1 VAKPRRG
8 THPTRFIDTKGSG
21 VELLASAPM
30 APRMDPNE
38 QLEFLSRNAA
48 EVIPREELL
57 AKLEGSV
64 EQGRPLR
71 VKLGLDPTAGEVTL
85 GWAVVLRKLREFQDL
100 GHTAVLIVGDF
111 TARVGDP
118 SGKSET
124 RPRLSKEEVQV
135 NAQRVLGQ
143 FDRILSRERLEVRYN
158 SEWLEPMDMEEVLRL
173 TASYTVARMLERDD
187 FAQRFAEQRPISM
200 MEFLYPL
207 LQARDSVAVESDV
220 ELGGNDQKFNLLVG
234 RDIQRNWGQKPQ
246 VVFTMPL
253 LIGLDGSRIMGQSL
267 GNYVGIA
274 EPPDEMFGKLMSL
287 PDDLIVQYLRLC
299 TALPRGEIDEVEQAL
314 AAGAQR
320 PDLAKRLMAREVVD
334 LYHGSGAG
342 GEAEG
347 RFDAVHK
354 RKEIPEDIPEVKLPV
369 SLGPADRVWL
379 ARLLAEFGLARS
391 NSDARR
397 LIEQGGIRIDG
408 QRVTDPELE
417 VAVADL
423 PGKVLQVGTRK
434 FVRIAG

>member
-1 VAKPRRG
+1 
-8 THPTRFIDTKGSG
+8 
-21 VELLASAPM
+21 M
-30 APRMDPNE
+30 NPNE

-48 EVIPREELL
+48 EVIPKDELL
-57 AKLEGSV
+57 AKLERSV
-64 EQGRPLR
+64 AEGRPLR

-124 RPRLSKEEVQV
+124 RPRLSKEEVAA
-135 NAQRVLGQ
+135 NTQRVLGQ
-143 FDRILSRERLEVRYN
+143 FDRILSAERLDVRYN
-158 SEWLEPMDMEEVLRL
+158 SEWLEALDMEEVLRL

-187 FAQRFAEQRPISM
+187 FALRFAEQRPISI

-234 RDIQRNWGQKPQ
+234 RDIQRDYGQESQ

-253 LIGLDGSRIMGQSL
+253 LIGLDGARIMGQSL

-274 EPPDEMFGKLMSL
+274 EAQDEMFGKLMSI

-299 TALPRGEIDEVEQAL
+299 TALSNSQIAEIERGL
-314 AAGAQR
+314 ADGSLR
-320 PDLAKRLMAREVVD
+320 PDLAKRRVAREIVD
-334 LYHGSGAG
+334 LYHGPGAG
-342 GEAEG
+342 AEAEG
-347 RFDAVHK
+347 RFDLVHK
-354 RKEIPEDIPEVKLPV
+354 EREIPADVPARELPSSIA
-369 SLGPADRVWL
+369 SLKKVWL
-379 ARLLAEFGLARS
+379 PRLLAEMGLAKS
-391 NSDARR
+391 NSEGRR
-397 LIEQGGIRIDG
+397 LIEQGGVRLDG
-408 QRVTDPELE
+408 QRVTNPDLE
-417 VAVADL
+417 VAVTDL
-423 PGKVLQVGTRK
+423 KGKVVQVGTRK
-434 FVRIAG
+434 FVRISD

>member
-1 VAKPRRG
+1 
-8 THPTRFIDTKGSG
+8 
-21 VELLASAPM
+21 
-30 APRMDPNE
+30 MDPNE

-48 EVIPREELL
+48 EVIPGEELL
-57 AKLEGSV
+57 AKLERSV
-64 EQGRPLR
+64 AQRRPLR
-71 VKLGLDPTAGEVTL
+71 VKLGLDPTAGDVTL

-124 RPRLSKEEVQV
+124 RPRLAKEEVEA

-143 FDRILSRERLEVRYN
+143 FGRILSDERLEVRYN
-158 SEWLEPMDMEEVLRL
+158 SEWLAPLDMEEVLRL

-187 FAQRFAEQRPISM
+187 FAKRFAEQRPISM

-220 ELGGNDQKFNLLVG
+220 ELGGNDQRFNLLVG
-234 RDIQRNWGQKPQ
+234 RDIQRDWGQEPQ

-274 EPPDEMFGKLMSL
+274 EDADEMFGKLMSI
-287 PDDLIVQYLRLC
+287 PDELIVQYFRLC
-299 TALPRGEIDEVEQAL
+299 SSVATSEIEEIEKGL
-314 AAGAQR
+314 AAGSLR
-320 PDLAKRLMAREVVD
+320 PDLAKRGMAREIVD

-342 GEAEG
+342 ADAER
-347 RFDAVHK
+347 RFDLVHREHEIPK
-354 RKEIPEDIPEVKLPV
+354 DLPEVPLPPSVAAEENVWFPRLLKEI
-369 SLGPADRVWL
+369 
-379 ARLLAEFGLARS
+379 GLAVS
-391 NSDARR
+391 NSEGRR
-397 LIEQGGIRIDG
+397 LIEQGGVRIDG
-408 QRVTDPELE
+408 NRVTDPDLE
-417 VAVADL
+417 VGVADL

-434 FVRIAG
+434 FVRIAR